1 MWVPETR
8 TGALTGRTPTDP
20 QKDSPTTAIP
30 SSHNDATSRP
40 TVACSL
46 FANAAGDSLR
56 VGVGFNSGGAEF
68 EAKIGLDHERLTVD
82 EFPFIDQ
89 FDGTDCWPTP

>member
-1 MWVPETR
+1 M
-8 TGALTGRTPTDP
+8 GARNSDGGVDRADTDRSSKGLTDNGYTL
-20 QKDSPTTAIP
+20 
-30 SSHNDATSRP
+30 
-40 TVACSL
+40 VAQRCDFQAYGGV

-82 EFPFIDQ
+82 EFPFIDRY
-89 FDGTDCWPTP
+89 DGTDCWPTP